1 MDHEFFL
8 FYLIKVRHKIKRWP
22 FLLFF
27 VATVALVF
35 YTAFKRF

>member
-8 FYLIKVRHKIKRWP
+8 FYLIKVRHKIKRCP

-27 VATVALVF
+27 VAAFAFVF
-35 YTAFKRF
+35 LHRF